1 MTAAGGDRGERENS
15 VTNGGAEGEHDQVER
30 EIRTLNGRVGRVN
43 EERKHTENARCF
55 SFSLCG
61 LFRCSADPFPTSS
74 APFILFPRRTRRRDI
89 DLPTER
95 LVRLGTR
102 RAGKC
107 FSLRFFPPFF
117 FFISFLFY
125 TALRYFFFSSQRCWI
140 FFSISFS
147 THFRSLLR
155 FWTRTSI
162 IRYRLI
168 IERKTGGLWRNESTH
183 GGVDDDEGATPPT
196 TSGAQLEQASH
207 G

>member
-1 MTAAGGDRGERENS
+1 MTAAGGNRGERENS

-30 EIRTLNGRVGRVN
+30 EIRTLNQLNGRVGRVN

-107 FSLRFFPPFF
+107 FSLRFFFLLFF
-117 FFISFLFY
+117 FHFVSFLYGF
-125 TALRYFFFSSQRCWI
+125 TLLLFFLSTVLDFFLHLFFNTFS
-140 FFSISFS
+140 F
-147 THFRSLLR
+147 
-155 FWTRTSI
+155 
-162 IRYRLI
+162 
-168 IERKTGGLWRNESTH
+168 
-183 GGVDDDEGATPPT
+183 
-196 TSGAQLEQASH
+196 ASAFLDANVYH
-207 G
+207 PLSSDY